1 MEIVII
7 SMITIDQFS
16 FRVRG
21 DHGVEN
27 VDIARLMFTVR
38 GTGRSSFIAGKS
50 VHNQRRVFFL
60 FSSNVLLW
68 SFLLLYM
75 FLGLKLSI
83 GYFWFKYPLL
93 LNGKCIKFPD
103 IRLQC

>member
-1 MEIVII
+1 
-7 SMITIDQFS
+7 MITVYQLF

-50 VHNQRRVFFL
+50 VHNQRQVVFPLLFECIAMVFFCC
-60 FSSNVLLW
+60 
-68 SFLLLYM
+68 
-75 FLGLKLSI
+75 
-83 GYFWFKYPLL
+83 FWCL
-93 LNGKCIKFPD
+93 
-103 IRLQC
+103 